1 MASVLTA
8 QTISNLNPIVAPNQ
22 LGIGYVTKG
31 RYTVSAALVINDII
45 KLCVLPDGC
54 VPLDFVLGST
64 DLDTGTALVMSVG
77 LFDGTTGL
85 VTDTELISLSDVGQA
100 GGIARMNSINGL
112 TNITKATSDRYIAAK
127 VTTAPG
133 TGVTS
138 GYLWGVLWYEYAQ
151 YGF

>member
-31 RYTVSAALVINDII
+31 RYTVSAALVKNDII

-64 DLDTGTALVMSVG
+64 DLDTSTALVMSVG

-100 GGIARMNSINGL
+100 GGIARMNSLNGL
-112 TNITKATSDRYIAAK
+112 TNIAKATTDRYIAAK

-133 TGVTS
+133 TGATS
-138 GYLWGVLWYEYAQ
+138 GYLWGILWYEYAQ